1 MEKSN
6 NFKSWMAVLTAIVT
20 VFGATAACLASG
32 AVSSA
37 GDADFSGLDAAIRGQ
52 KAEIINYINA
62 YEHYRA
68 FTDYTRY
75 NELGN
80 LMYDPDED
88 PNSETSFKNGAIQR
102 EVWGLA
108 SGISAVFFSPRYIT
122 QDGQYDLERELQE
135 ALAQDAQEQDID
147 SETYF
152 KDSDRFRRRSAF
164 LTADMIVLAV
174 AFWFFT
180 LAQTTEK
187 NIKYLWAGLGVL
199 AALAGV
205 VGIFIGRFMI

>member
-1 MEKSN
+1 MDKN

-37 GDADFSGLDAAIRGQ
+37 GDADFAGLDASIRGQ

-68 FTDYTRY
+68 FTTYIRY

-80 LMYDPDED
+80 LMYDPTED
-88 PNSETSFKNGAIQR
+88 VNSETNIRNGALQR
-102 EVWGLA
+102 EAWGLA
-108 SGISAVFFSPRYIT
+108 SGISAVFFSPRYINA
-122 QDGQYDLERELQE
+122 DGQYDLERELQE
-135 ALAQDAQEQDID
+135 ALAQDAQNEDID
-147 SETYF
+147 ANPYF
-152 KDSDRFRRRSAF
+152 EDSDHFRKRSAY
-164 LTADMIVLAV
+164 LTADMILLAI

-187 NIKYLWAGLGVL
+187 NIKYLWAGLGILVG
-199 AALAGV
+199 LAGV
-205 VGIFIGRFMI
+205 VGIIIGRYVI